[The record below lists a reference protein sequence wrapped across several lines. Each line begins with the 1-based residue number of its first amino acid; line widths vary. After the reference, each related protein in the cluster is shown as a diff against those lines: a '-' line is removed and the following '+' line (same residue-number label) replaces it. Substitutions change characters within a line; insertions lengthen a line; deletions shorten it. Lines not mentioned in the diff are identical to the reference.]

1 MISLAASGWA
11 TAALAS
17 KRQSEYRL
25 AYAVLGVIGIVGA
38 ILFISV
44 VILIWRAN
52 SLKRKLVNYKHDYT
66 TLQRRSFEIAQDDT
80 KAGQELWDQVQSLSS
95 EIRRYLYRR
104 SHDTLLH
111 FSIDSELTEVAF
123 MEGTYPIGKARTE
136 IQLRIKRITELT
148 S

>member
-1 MISLAASGWA
+1 MREAPWRYFACPWI
-11 TAALAS
+11 
-17 KRQSEYRL
+17 RQSSVVTRRVCHLKPMLVARRDKPATFHLRL
-25 AYAVLGVIGIVGA
+25 TNGSIPCVLGVIGIVGA

-95 EIRRYLYRR
+95 
-104 SHDTLLH
+104 
-111 FSIDSELTEVAF
+111 
-123 MEGTYPIGKARTE
+123 
-136 IQLRIKRITELT
+136 
-148 S
+148 